1 MSLYAGSVGSNRCDR
16 RKQLALTRAQFAGVD
31 FGLVE
36 TDEDEWWE
44 REHAVRQVTAAPDT
58 SDRQLAAAKCS
69 GLHGSLW
76 ECELNL

>member
-1 MSLYAGSVGSNRCDR
+1 MSLYAGLVGSNRCDR
-16 RKQLALTRAQFAGVD
+16 RKQLALTRAQFPGVD

-58 SDRQLAAAKCS
+58 SHR
-69 GLHGSLW
+69 
-76 ECELNL
+76 